1 VGNHCLKIANKT
13 KKGGCLRE
21 LDRKNFRIYNVMQQK
36 KMGSK
41 ITISTQR

>member
-21 LDRKNFRIYNVMQQK
+21 LDRKNFRIYNIRN
-36 KMGSK
+36 MGSK